1 MLSFLHHQRA
11 NVCCCN
17 TSKEI
22 YANTKSGIIWQSNVC
37 HHRDEIFSMKSDTW
51 SRHNASV
58 HLCMCLCIIKPSG
71 FCSLFVVFNII
82 KPVLFTTSS
91 IDKFFFRGC
100 NPPIFMYSLPLR
112 SHNHPFGKAKW
123 RWRKKTALLLIF
135 LYNFSEFLI
144 IEHSLTHA
152 VHSCTYAM
160 IFTIFFSESPGRKE
174 RERESVDVMV
184 INSLRFLINNLAEMW
199 IYQILIIP

>member
-71 FCSLFVVFNII
+71 FRSLFVVFNII

-91 IDKFFFRGC
+91 ID
-100 NPPIFMYSLPLR
+100 
-112 SHNHPFGKAKW
+112 
-123 RWRKKTALLLIF
+123 
-135 LYNFSEFLI
+135 
-144 IEHSLTHA
+144 
-152 VHSCTYAM
+152 
-160 IFTIFFSESPGRKE
+160 IFFPRMQPSHFYVFIAIKVSQ
-174 RERESVDVMV
+174 S
-184 INSLRFLINNLAEMW
+184 SLREGKMTLKKKNRFVVDFFI
-199 IYQILIIP
+199 

>member
-58 HLCMCLCIIKPSG
+58 HLYMCLCIIKPSG
-71 FCSLFVVFNII
+71 FRSLFVVFNII

-91 IDKFFFRGC
+91 IDFFFRGC

-135 LYNFSEFLI
+135 FYITLVSSSSLNT
-144 IEHSLTHA
+144 HSHTQ
-152 VHSCTYAM
+152 
-160 IFTIFFSESPGRKE
+160 FTVAHMRWFFPFFFRNSQEGK
-174 RERESVDVMV
+174 RESQSM
-184 INSLRFLINNLAEMW
+184 LWLLILSDSW
-199 IYQILIIP
+199 STI

>member
-1 MLSFLHHQRA
+1 
-11 NVCCCN
+11 
-17 TSKEI
+17 
-22 YANTKSGIIWQSNVC
+22 
-37 HHRDEIFSMKSDTW
+37 MKSDTW

-71 FCSLFVVFNII
+71 FRSLFVVFNII

-91 IDKFFFRGC
+91 IDIFFPRMQPSHFYVF
-100 NPPIFMYSLPLR
+100 IAIKVSQSSLR
-112 SHNHPFGKAKW
+112 EGKMTLK
-123 RWRKKTALLLIF
+123 KKTALLLIF

-160 IFTIFFSESPGRKE
+160 IFTIFFRNSQEGK
-174 RERESVDVMV
+174 RESQSM
-184 INSLRFLINNLAEMW
+184 LWLLILSDS
-199 IYQILIIP
+199 